1 MLQSYR
7 YINHVKEQ
15 NSSLLITEN
24 QIKTN
29 SKGSNKKQQQQK
41 MYAVIRYTHFTN

>member
-15 NSSLLITEN
+15 NSSLLITEK

-41 MYAVIRYTHFTN
+41 MYAVIRHTHFTN